1 MLKEKFENT
10 LPGEDSWLIPREN
23 GMMLSDYQVKV
34 LETNNIN
41 YRKYNNYKELLFAL
55 NELDMEDEELEEV
68 ANSIAEMDYYNK

>member
-55 NELDMEDEELEEV
+55 NELDMEDEELDEV